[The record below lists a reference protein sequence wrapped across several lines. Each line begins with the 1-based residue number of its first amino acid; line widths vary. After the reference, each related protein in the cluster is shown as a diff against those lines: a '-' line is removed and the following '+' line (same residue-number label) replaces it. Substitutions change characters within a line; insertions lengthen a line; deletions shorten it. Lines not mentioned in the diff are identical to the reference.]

1 MLILTLHQDN
11 NFKEPEKINKKSDEN
26 INETDR
32 NRNMYNLTNN
42 KN

>member
-11 NFKEPEKINKKSDEN
+11 NFKEPEKINKKKVRLN
-26 INETDR
+26 T
-32 NRNMYNLTNN
+32 NMYNLTNN

>member
-11 NFKEPEKINKKSDEN
+11 NFKETEEINKKN
-26 INETDR
+26 VRLNT
-32 NRNMYNLTNN
+32 NMYNLTNN